1 MNGFYTHL
9 GDLADIIDDAVEA
22 LQQLRYGNEQ
32 VARVKLLKVSNGALS
47 LYNALTNKELTA
59 DSEDEGE

>member
-22 LQQLRYGNEQ
+22 LQQLRYGNEE

>member
-59 DSEDEGE
+59 DSEGEGE

>member
-59 DSEDEGE
+59 GSEDEGE

>member
-47 LYNALTNKELTA
+47 LYNALTDKELTVG
-59 DSEDEGE
+59 SEDEGE

>member
-1 MNGFYTHL
+1 
-9 GDLADIIDDAVEA
+9 
-22 LQQLRYGNEQ
+22 LQQLRYGNEE

-47 LYNALTNKELTA
+47 LYNALRGYELTA

>member
-22 LQQLRYGNEQ
+22 LQQLRYGNEE
-32 VARVKLLKVSNGALS
+32 VVRVKLLKVSNGALS
-47 LYNALTNKELTA
+47 LYNALRGYELTA